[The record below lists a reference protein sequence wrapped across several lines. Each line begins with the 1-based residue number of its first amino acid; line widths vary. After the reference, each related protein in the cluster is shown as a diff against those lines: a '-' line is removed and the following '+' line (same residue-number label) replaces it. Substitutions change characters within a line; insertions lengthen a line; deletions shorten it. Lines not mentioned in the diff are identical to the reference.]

1 LETHLVVMKQFVT
14 LLAVVGS
21 SLAAPAAE
29 PQLVQVAAA
38 YINQGTASGPLTPA
52 VGDLVATPKGYK
64 SLALEG
70 FSEDLNQ
77 DGFVDPIAQ
86 AVVPVVHHTPVLAAP
101 AVAAYSIPR
110 VAAPAVAAYHAVAP
124 IAATKV
130 VAAPAVAATKIV
142 AAPAVAAYSVPAAT
156 TKIVAAPAVAAY
168 HAAPVA
174 YATGPVLQ
182 HVGYNVHHTVQ
193 HVPQV
198 AVQKHVTHHVTQHVI
213 NHAPVVGAFTGLLPI
228 GEAPVAAAQA
238 TPVAAEAAP
247 AVEEA

>member
-1 LETHLVVMKQFVT
+1 MGNHCLLEIHLVVMKQFVT

-21 SLAAPAAE
+21 SLAAPAAD
-29 PQLVQVAAA
+29 PQLVKVAAP
-38 YINQGTASGPLTPA
+38 YINQGAASGPLTPA
-52 VGDLVATPKGYK
+52 IGDLVATPKGYK

-77 DGFVDPIAQ
+77 DGFVDPIGQ
-86 AVVPVVHHTPVLAAP
+86 AVVPVVQHAPV
-101 AVAAYSIPR
+101 
-110 VAAPAVAAYHAVAP
+110 
-124 IAATKV
+124 
-130 VAAPAVAATKIV
+130 V
-142 AAPAVAAYSVPAAT
+142 AAPAVAAYSVKAPVAAAKVVAAPAVAAYTVPAAT
-156 TKIVAAPAVAAY
+156 TKVVAAPAVAAY

-174 YATGPVLQ
+174 VATAPVVQ

-213 NHAPVVGAFTGLLPI
+213 NHAPVVGAFTGLLPA
-228 GEAPVAAAQA
+228 GVVPVAAAE
-238 TPVAAEAAP
+238 AAEAP

>member
-1 LETHLVVMKQFVT
+1 MGNHCLLEIHLVVMKQFVT

-21 SLAAPAAE
+21 SLAAPAAD
-29 PQLVQVAAA
+29 PQLVKVAAP
-38 YINQGTASGPLTPA
+38 YINQGAASGPLTPA
-52 VGDLVATPKGYK
+52 IGDLVATPKGYK

-77 DGFVDPIAQ
+77 DGFVDPIGQ
-86 AVVPVVHHTPVLAAP
+86 AVVP
-101 AVAAYSIPR
+101 
-110 VAAPAVAAYHAVAP
+110 VAAPAVAAYAVP
-124 IAATKV
+124 R
-130 VAAPAVAATKIV
+130 V

-156 TKIVAAPAVAAY
+156 TKVVAAPAVAAY

-174 YATGPVLQ
+174 VATAPVVQ

-198 AVQKHVTHHVTQHVI
+198 SVQKHVTHHVTQHVI
-213 NHAPVVGAFTGLLPI
+213 NHAPVVGAFTGLLPA
-228 GEAPVAAAQA
+228 GVVPVAAAEAAPVAA
-238 TPVAAEAAP
+238 EAP